1 MWMVSRP
8 DVVGA
13 IVAALL
19 MASPQQEAPAPGIES
34 LVGRIQ
40 ERYEDAAIQA
50 HFVQNRLS
58 RLGSVMS
65 SAEGEVYIRTPGRMR
80 WEYSTGMLVVSD
92 GAGRE
97 TSIYT
102 YMPQEN
108 QVQVAQSDSTD
119 PRQVPILYLTG
130 RGNLRRDFDIEVI
143 EWRTPLARNN
153 VQLELRPRRGE
164 TSFERL
170 VLEVDPVRATV
181 VRLINWDNL
190 GNTLEYQFHDVVYDA
205 QLSDELFDFKIPD
218 GADVVFVGS

>member
-1 MWMVSRP
+1 MRMVSRP

-19 MASPQQEAPAPGIES
+19 MASPQQEAAAPGIES

-40 ERYEDAAIQA
+40 ERYEDAAIRA

-65 SAEGEVYIRTPGRMR
+65 SAEGELYIRTPGRMR
-80 WEYSTGMLVVSD
+80 WEYPDMLVVST

-97 TSIYT
+97 SNLYM
-102 YMPQEN
+102 YMPREN
-108 QVQVAQSDSTD
+108 QVQVYQNDASD
-119 PRQVPILYLTG
+119 PRQYPILYLTG
-130 RGNLRRDFDIEVI
+130 RGNLRRDFDIQVI

-164 TSFERL
+164 SSFERL
-170 VLEVDPVRATV
+170 VLEVDPVRATI
-181 VRLINWDNL
+181 VRLINF
-190 GNTLEYQFHDVVYDA
+190 GNVGETVEYQFHEVVYDA
-205 QLSDELFDFKIPD
+205 PLSDELFEFDIPD